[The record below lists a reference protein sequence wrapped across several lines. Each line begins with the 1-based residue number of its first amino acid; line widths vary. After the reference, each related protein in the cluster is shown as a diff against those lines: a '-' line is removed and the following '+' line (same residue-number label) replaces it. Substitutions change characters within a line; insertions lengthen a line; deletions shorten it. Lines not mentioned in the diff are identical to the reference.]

1 MPTGQREELS
11 STGKSEMSP
20 LEREKEISLTGE
32 REDLSS
38 TGERK
43 ETSPVPTGLPA
54 VK

>member
-1 MPTGQREELS
+1 MGDVAT
-11 STGKSEMSP
+11 

-43 ETSPVPTGLPA
+43 ETLSVPTELPA
-54 VK
+54 LVK